1 MPRRPAGCDVTELIA
16 LISSDFS
23 HRRFLKRVA
32 AMQIDTSRFG
42 KVQIEAD
49 DILLFPHGLIAFE
62 DCRHWVL
69 LSDAENESL
78 GWLQSVSRAE
88 VALPV
93 ISPRRYVPGYQVRVA
108 RNQLQPLELTQFDQ
122 AFLLSIVSQDGPS
135 LTVNLKAPIVVNL
148 DRRLGR
154 QVITTDEQPVALVI
168 AARLQT
174 QLRNAA

>member
-1 MPRRPAGCDVTELIA
+1 
-16 LISSDFS
+16 
-23 HRRFLKRVA
+23 
-32 AMQIDTSRFG
+32 MQIDTSRFG

-93 ISPRRYVPGYQVRVA
+93 ISPRRYVPGYQVHVA

-122 AFLLSIVSQDGPS
+122 AFLLTIVSQDGPS
-135 LTVNLKAPIVVNL
+135 LTVNLKAPLVVNL

-168 AARLQT
+168 AARLNMP
-174 QLRNAA
+174 LRKSA

>member
-1 MPRRPAGCDVTELIA
+1 M
-16 LISSDFS
+16 
-23 HRRFLKRVA
+23 H
-32 AMQIDTSRFG
+32 IDTSRFG
-42 KVQIEAD
+42 AVQIEAD

-78 GWLQSVSRAE
+78 GWLQCVSRPD

-93 ISPRRYVPGYQVRVA
+93 ISPRRFVPGYQLRIA
-108 RNQLQPLELTQFDQ
+108 RSQLSPLELTQFDQ
-122 AFLLSIVSQDGPS
+122 AFLLTIVSQEERS

-154 QVITTDEQPVALVI
+154 QVIATDEQPVAHLI
-168 AARLQT
+168 GQRLRPL
-174 QLRNAA
+174 LRKSA